1 VTDDRPERVR
11 VTGPPRRQVPGS
23 RARAR
28 EIDAET
34 PVGSLY
40 VASLVREQLRLAL
53 RIVAVVVVLV
63 GTLPLVFHLAPRLAE
78 HELFGIPITWLV
90 LGFLVYPL
98 FGLLGWRYIRSAEAN
113 ERDFTDLVG
122 DPTTGVPPGTP

>member
-1 VTDDRPERVR
+1 MSQDRPERVR

-53 RIVAVVVVLV
+53 RVVGVVLVLV
-63 GTLPLVFHLAPRLAE
+63 GTLPLVFHVAPGLTE
-78 HELFGIPITWLV
+78 HDVLGIPVTWLV

-98 FGLLGWRYIRSAEAN
+98 FGFLGWRYIRSAEAN

-122 DPTTGVPPGTP
+122 DPGTGGQP

>member
-1 VTDDRPERVR
+1 MSQDRPERVR

-40 VASLVREQLRLAL
+40 VASLVGEQLRLAL
-53 RIVAVVVVLV
+53 RTVGVVLV
-63 GTLPLVFHLAPRLAE
+63 LVGSLPLVFHLAPRLAE
-78 HELFGIPITWLV
+78 HELLGVSVTWLV

-98 FGLLGWRYIRSAEAN
+98 FCFLGWRYIRSAEAN
-113 ERDFTDLVG
+113 ERDFSDLVG
-122 DPTTGVPPGTP
+122 DPGAGSTP